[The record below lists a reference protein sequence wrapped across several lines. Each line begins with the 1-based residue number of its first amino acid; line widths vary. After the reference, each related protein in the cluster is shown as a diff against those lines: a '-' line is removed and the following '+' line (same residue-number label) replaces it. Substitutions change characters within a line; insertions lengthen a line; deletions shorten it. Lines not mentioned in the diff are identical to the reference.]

1 MNMIKGYL
9 PVAEV
14 EVFQLVVCKDRHQGE
29 SLQVDP
35 VGPVSQMGCLAWL
48 SGWQGRFAVQTSSAF
63 LQLLVV

>member
-1 MNMIKGYL
+1 MNLIRANL

-14 EVFQLVVCKDRHQGE
+14 EVFQLVVCRNRHQGE

-48 SGWQGRFAVQTSSAF
+48 SGWQERFAVQTSSAF
-63 LQLLVV
+63 LQPLVV